1 MSRSHGFFIC
11 QMGSVKATLRILGV
25 FLKTDPCR
33 AWPLVLASQL
43 NEKQTAPLV
52 ETLETCMT

>member
-1 MSRSHGFFIC
+1 MSGSHGFFIC

-33 AWPLVLASQL
+33 A
-43 NEKQTAPLV
+43 
-52 ETLETCMT
+52 